1 MQTRILVM
9 VSAAIEAATAVA
21 LIALPD
27 VVARVLLGAELSGP
41 GIAVARVAGFGLL
54 SLAIACWPGGNEAS
68 PRATRALFLYNL
80 LAGLYL
86 GFLRVGGEFAG
97 FLLWPACIV
106 HVVFALLLA
115 RPAYDNASSANRA
128 HPQ

>member
-1 MQTRILVM
+1 MTTRMLVM
-9 VSAAIEAATAVA
+9 VSGAIEAATAVA

-27 VVARVLLGAELSGP
+27 VVARLLLGAELSGS

-54 SLAIACWPGGNEAS
+54 ALAIAVWPGGNRPSAH
-68 PRATRALFLYNL
+68 ATRALFLYNL

-86 GFLRVGGEFAG
+86 GFLRVGGEFTG
-97 FLLWPACIV
+97 FLLWPAAIV
-106 HVVFALLLA
+106 HVVLALLLA
-115 RPAYDNASSANRA
+115 RPAYDKASSANRA